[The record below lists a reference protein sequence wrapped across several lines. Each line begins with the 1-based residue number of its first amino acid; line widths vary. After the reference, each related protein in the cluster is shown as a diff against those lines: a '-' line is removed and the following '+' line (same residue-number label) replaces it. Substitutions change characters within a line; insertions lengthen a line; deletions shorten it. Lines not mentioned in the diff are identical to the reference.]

1 MQDEGINGLTI
12 HDGVLLKTED
22 TDTVRPIIEEEMER
36 SRIHKFVVKPEQKKS
51 CDEMWEEIALFD
63 PTKYPR
69 KDSVEELRA

>member
-1 MQDEGINGLTI
+1 MKDERINGLTI

-36 SRIHKFVVKPEQKKS
+36 AGIHRFKVKTEHKKS
-51 CDEMWEEIALFD
+51 YDEMWEEIALFD

-69 KDSVEELRA
+69 KDAVEG